1 MKSNKDNIV
10 LIGMPGVGK
19 STVGVILAKVLG
31 YQFVDAD
38 LVIQQQEG
46 KLLCEIIEEV
56 GTEGFIEVEN
66 RINASLNVTH
76 SIIATG
82 GSVVYGKEA
91 MEHLQSIGRV
101 VYLKVSYETL
111 EKRLADIKG
120 RGVVLKEGQDLKALF
135 EERSPLYEKYADIE
149 ISEGTLGVEQTVEK
163 NIENL

>member
-31 YQFVDAD
+31 YQLVDAD

-135 EERSPLYEKYADIE
+135 KERSPLYEKYADIE

-163 NIENL
+163 IIENL